1 MKTSPYELVF
11 GQPPRQ
17 CIFPGA
23 NKTQILEEDIEDLI
37 NDDSS
42 SQCIK
47 PEEEGL
53 LNVLCKLF
61 VLYFRT
67 F

>member
-23 NKTQILEEDIEDLI
+23 NKTQISEEDLI
-37 NDDSS
+37 
-42 SQCIK
+42 
-47 PEEEGL
+47 PH
-53 LNVLCKLF
+53 LNVLNLKRKCFMQVICFIL
-61 VLYFRT
+61 
-67 F
+67 

>member
-23 NKTQILEEDIEDLI
+23 NKTQISEEDIEDLI
-37 NDDSS
+37 
-42 SQCIK
+42 
-47 PEEEGL
+47 PH
-53 LNVLCKLF
+53 LNVVTNNFNK
-61 VLYFRT
+61 
-67 F
+67 